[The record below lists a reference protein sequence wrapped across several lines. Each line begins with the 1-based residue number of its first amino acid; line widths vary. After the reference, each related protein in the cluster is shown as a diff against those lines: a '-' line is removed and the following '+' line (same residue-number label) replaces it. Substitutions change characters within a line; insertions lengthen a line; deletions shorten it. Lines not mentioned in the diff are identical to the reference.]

1 MTEEVPAAL
10 PPGPSS
16 CSDFEEIVEFLP
28 DPTFVIDQVGRVI
41 AWNRGL
47 EKMTGVREEEIR
59 GRGDREYAIP
69 FYGYRRPLLVD
80 LILRQDPETELLY
93 DWVRREGDTLFAEVF
108 IPSLHLGQGAHVWV
122 KASPLRDAGGRV
134 VGAIETIR
142 DITQRKMAEDALR
155 ASEARYRCVVEDQT
169 ELICRFS
176 PDGTHLFVNDAYC
189 RYFGMRKAEIIGRR
203 FRPVIPEEDR
213 PVVEQALASLTV
225 ENPVVTTEHR
235 IIMPDGSIR
244 WQQWS
249 DRAVFKGC
257 QAPLEYQSVGRDITE
272 QKRAEEALRTSEE
285 KYRVLADMSPGMIY
299 VVDLDGYVRFVNRA
313 GADRF
318 GREPADL
325 VGKHLSEIFPPAIAE
340 SHLGAVRCVIS
351 SGTLFHEEVLEKFPT
366 GECWIDARLSPIRD
380 HKDTITGVMGISFDI
395 TMRKMADQVL
405 RDSEERYR
413 ALFTRMITAF
423 AQLDRVEGD
432 GGKDP
437 DFRFVEVNPAFEIIT
452 GTALEEITGRLLSEF
467 GPAFTPETRKAFREV
482 AETGIPRTFE
492 HRLPTTGQVISGVIY
507 ATEKG
512 RIAMNFQDITDRKRS
527 EEQLRM
533 SEAMYRAV
541 FEHTGTMS
549 IIVSEDM
556 TIVAANSE
564 LEGLTGYSRADIV
577 GRKRWTDFVHPED
590 QERMIRYHVMRRKDT
605 DRAPQKYGFRL
616 ITRDG
621 RAIPCRI
628 TVGMIPGTTQSIVS
642 ITGLTHQKEG

>member
-1 MTEEVPAAL
+1 MTEELPAAL
-10 PPGPSS
+10 SPGSS
-16 CSDFEEIVEFLP
+16 PCSDFEEIVEFLP
-28 DPTFVIDQVGRVI
+28 DPTFVIDREGKVI

-80 LILRQDPETELLY
+80 LILCQDPETELLY

-108 IPSLHLGQGAHVWV
+108 IPSLYLGQGAHVWV

-142 DITQRKMAEDALR
+142 DITQRKMAEGALR

-189 RYFGMRKAEIIGRR
+189 RFFGMRKAEIIGRR
-203 FRPVIPEEDR
+203 FRPRIPEEDR
-213 PVVEQALASLTV
+213 PIVEQAFASLTV

-249 DRAVFKGC
+249 NRAVFKGC
-257 QAPLEYQSVGRDITE
+257 QTPVEYQSVGQDITGR
-272 QKRAEEALRTSEE
+272 KRAEEALRASEE
-285 KYRVLADMSPGMIY
+285 KYRVLTDMSPGMIY
-299 VVDLDGYVRFVNRA
+299 VVDRDGCVRFVNRA
-313 GADRF
+313 AAGRF

-325 VGKHLSEIFPPAIAE
+325 VGKHLTEIFPPATAE
-340 SHLGAVRCVIS
+340 KHLRAVQGVIS
-351 SGTLFHEEVLEKFPT
+351 SGTLFHEEVLEEFPT
-366 GECWIDARLSPIRD
+366 GGCWIDARLSPIRD
-380 HKDTITGVMGISFDI
+380 HKEVITGVMGISFDI
-395 TMRKMADQVL
+395 TGRKLADQVL

-413 ALFTRMITAF
+413 ALFTRMISAF

-432 GGKDP
+432 AGTDP
-437 DFRFVEVNPAFEIIT
+437 DFRFVQVNPAFEIIT
-452 GTALEEITGRLLSEF
+452 GTAVEDITGRLLSEF
-467 GPAFTPETRKAFREV
+467 GPAFPPEARRAFGEV
-482 AETGIPRTFE
+482 AETGITRTFE
-492 HRLPTTGQVISGVIY
+492 HHIPTTGQVISGVIY
-507 ATEKG
+507 ATD
-512 RIAMNFQDITDRKRS
+512 RDHIAVNFQDITERKRS

-549 IIVSEDM
+549 IIVSEDT

-564 LEGLTGYSRADIV
+564 LEGLTGYSTADVV

-590 QERMIRYHVMRRKDT
+590 QEKMIRYHVLRRKDP
-605 DRAPQKYGFRL
+605 DRVPRRYGFRL

-621 RAIPCRI
+621 KAIPCKI

-642 ITGLTHQKEG
+642 ITGPTHQKEG